1 MDASTLTEQT
11 KEKNQTISEKKE
23 SDDVLLKMRMGKVR
37 HKIAVIS
44 GKGGVGK
51 TLVTVNL
58 AATLARMKGVGK
70 IGLLDADIHGP
81 CVPKMLGLKGSTLN
95 SGPLGIFPVYSDGG
109 IKVVSMAFLLT
120 SDDSPIIWRGPI
132 KMGAIKQLLSEVAW
146 GELEYLVVDLPPGTG
161 DEPLTVLQLLPDAD
175 GVVIVT
181 IPSEVSGDVVRKA
194 VTFARMLNIPVLGI
208 VENMAGL
215 ICPHCGEAIEVF
227 EGSMGRRVSEDMGV
241 PFLGSIP
248 IDPRVSV
255 SCDSGKPF
263 VETHPDSVAAK
274 AFGEIVKKI
283 VEVVEK

>member
-1 MDASTLTEQT
+1 LTESSHDKPQT
-11 KEKNQTISEKKE
+11 AFEKRASE
-23 SDDVLLKMRMGKVR
+23 DALLRTRMGKVK

-58 AATLARMKGVGK
+58 AATLAHEKGIGRV
-70 IGLLDADIHGP
+70 GLLDADIHGP
-81 CVPKMLGLKGSTLN
+81 CVPKMLGLKGSRLE
-95 SGPLGIFPVYSDGG
+95 SGLPGIFPVISDGG
-109 IKVVSMAFLLT
+109 IKVVSIAFLLPG
-120 SDDSPIIWRGPI
+120 DDSPVIWRGPV

-146 GELEYLVVDLPPGTG
+146 GELDYLLIDLPPGTG

-208 VENMAGL
+208 VENMSGL

-227 EGSMGRRVSEDMGV
+227 EGGMGRRVAEDMNV

-248 IDPRVSV
+248 IDPRVSA

-263 VETHPDSVAAK
+263 VEEYPDSVAAK
-274 AFGEIVKKI
+274 AFGEIVRRLMEK
-283 VEVVEK
+283 VEK

>member
-1 MDASTLTEQT
+1 VSESLPENPPAAQDRRESEDA
-11 KEKNQTISEKKE
+11 
-23 SDDVLLKMRMGKVR
+23 LLKMRMGKVK

-58 AATLARMKGVGK
+58 AATFAREKGVGK

-81 CVPKMLGLKGSTLN
+81 CVPKMLGLKGRTLE
-95 SGPLGIFPVYSDGG
+95 SSPAGIFPVYSDGG
-109 IKVVSMAFLLT
+109 IKVVSMAFLLP
-120 SDDSPIIWRGPI
+120 SDDSPVVWRGPL

-146 GELEYLVVDLPPGTG
+146 GELDYLLVDLPPGTG

-194 VTFARMLNIPVLGI
+194 VTFARMLKVPILGI
-208 VENMAGL
+208 IENMSGL
-215 ICPHCGEAIEVF
+215 VCPHCGEKIEVF
-227 EGSMGRRVSEDMGV
+227 EGGMGRRVAEDMGV

-248 IDPRVSV
+248 IDPRVS
-255 SCDSGKPF
+255 SACDSGQPF
-263 VETHPDSVAAK
+263 VETSSDSVAAK
-274 AFGEIVKKI
+274 AFGDVVKRI
-283 VEVVEK
+283 REMVEK

>member
-1 MDASTLTEQT
+1 MAESIQEEPKPKSEEKTADDA
-11 KEKNQTISEKKE
+11 
-23 SDDVLLKMRMGKVR
+23 LLKIRMGKVK

-58 AATLARMKGVGK
+58 AAILVREKGAGK
-70 IGLLDADIHGP
+70 VGLLDADIHGP
-81 CVPKMLGLKGSTLN
+81 CVPKMLGLKGSRLE
-95 SGPLGIFPVYSDGG
+95 SGPPGIFPVLSEGG
-109 IKVVSMAFLLT
+109 IKVVSMAFLLP
-120 SDDSPIIWRGPI
+120 SDDSPVIWRGPI

-146 GELEYLVVDLPPGTG
+146 GKLDYLLVDLPPGTG
-161 DEPLTVLQLLPDAD
+161 DEPLTILQLLPETD

-194 VTFARMLNIPVLGI
+194 VTFSRMLNVPILGI

-215 ICPHCGEAIEVF
+215 VCPHCGEEIEVF
-227 EGSMGRRVSEDMGV
+227 TGGVGKRVAEDMGV

-248 IDPRVSV
+248 LDPGISG
-255 SCDSGKPF
+255 DSDCGKSF
-263 VETHPDSVAAK
+263 VEEHPDSVAAK

-283 VEVVEK
+283 IEVVEK

>member
-1 MDASTLTEQT
+1 LTESLQEKPQT
-11 KEKNQTISEKKE
+11 ASEKRAAE
-23 SDDVLLKMRMGKVR
+23 DALLRTRMGKVK

-58 AATLARMKGVGK
+58 AATLAHEKGVGRV
-70 IGLLDADIHGP
+70 GLLDADIHGP
-81 CVPKMLGLKGSTLN
+81 CVPKMLGLKGSRLE
-95 SGPLGIFPVYSDGG
+95 SGLPGIFPVISDGG
-109 IKVVSMAFLLT
+109 IKVVSMAFLLPG
-120 SDDSPIIWRGPI
+120 DDSPVIWRGPV

-146 GELEYLVVDLPPGTG
+146 GELDYLLIDLPPGTG

-208 VENMAGL
+208 VENMSGL

-227 EGSMGRRVSEDMGV
+227 EGSMGRRVAEDMSV

-248 IDPRVSV
+248 IDPRVSA

-263 VETHPDSVAAK
+263 VEEYPDSVAAK
-274 AFGEIVKKI
+274 AFGEIVRRLTEK
-283 VEVVEK
+283 VEK